1 VLVWLGQEV
10 QEVPRGL
17 SAEAPG
23 PALDPVRE
31 FIRAFND
38 RDLDAFAATLHP
50 DVEIHSMRVRGGVQ
64 QTAKIDELWEGD
76 DRAVALI
83 TRDWH
88 WDEDGTE
95 AGSDEMAWLF
105 ELEDGLIRSWR
116 PFNDR
121 DEALQ
126 SGGFKG

>member
-1 VLVWLGQEV
+1 M
-10 QEVPRGL
+10 RGMRKGI
-17 SAEAPG
+17 EA
-23 PALDPVRE
+23 A
-31 FIRAFND
+31 RAW
-38 RDLDAFAATLHP
+38 AT
-50 DVEIHSMRVRGGVQ
+50 RVRGGVQ